1 MPRNKTGQSQG
12 YFDVGDEL
20 IDVMGEG
27 AGTNGAR
34 VPKRS
39 VPSGITADDGVSGSG
54 GRVSAGRKDIP
65 TGHGRNKG
73 SGSSSSTNNVV
84 FTKNNTGTGVGNA
97 VAGATSRIN
106 VNTKNMFPDK
116 SPGNTG
122 KSGKEGSSSKGSSS
136 GKSSGSGV
144 GSNPFSNPL
153 AGSSSHG
160 ANHGYAGGWNGLADD
175 TNPGGVF
182 NGDIAALAER
192 DRFSNYVGKEL
203 GTNEYKKKANMEILK
218 HAVDDLSL
226 LSDIG
231 LLPFDDLMA
240 SIKNKNINGYG
251 DIKEVEFKDH
261 GVDLE
266 GVTGIIGLPYMA
278 DNVVDPPPMWNAS
291 ELSGELNSWESGRCG
306 KDFTKRVLER
316 GQYLVL
322 MPIELRP
329 NITDTVALGLAGAT
343 GSITSN
349 IVSGLITK
357 VDSVEQRLNVTSYG
371 FTAKIAAKRYWRSV
385 QAHAKAIL
393 YALGIDEFGGDFWKR
408 DNTDKKNFLKMYMP
422 DYLVDNVYATTD
434 MEMTLNNLADS
445 KSAEAGELEEYEE
458 ATKKADISAEENT
471 NAIGSKFQV
480 FGKDGKRE
488 AADAALKSEV
498 GKVGSG
504 FITNAL
510 GKFIGYDDDT
520 NSLDSTG
527 PDVVE
532 NGAPVTSM
540 YTGSMM
546 AKLIHYIMNI
556 DMEDK
561 RIQTMPYTVF
571 YCNGPIDR
579 TYSWSIETGPSK
591 LGEHAILGTKRAV
604 KKGMGKLFNNIMSS
618 VTGGAGEGSTQAEAE
633 AGKEGVAMIN
643 EAMDPMQ
650 DMMNEWAYHNSGKT
664 MGSFLINNLYVPKV
678 QNGGSSQF
686 AYTVPIR
693 DMALSSDRYSLARLH
708 FTMALLI
715 PYVYQTTYPRQAL
728 IIPSSALYC
737 SAFSKGVI
745 NCPRA
750 VISSMSVKTD
760 NAFQTTFGVPTELD
774 ITLTIEP
781 LYTMGITPD
790 FNKYWAVQNH
800 PYYFLGAMW
809 NPMSSINMLAT
820 MCGQNTV
827 FSRMPVGL
835 FEFFIKGNIGKFY
848 DSIRGGY
855 ASFRASIRDYFSS
868 LGMSQNNYKMI

>member
-1 MPRNKTGQSQG
+1 MPRNKTGQPQG
-12 YFDVGDEL
+12 LLEY
-20 IDVMGEG
+20 
-27 AGTNGAR
+27 
-34 VPKRS
+34 
-39 VPSGITADDGVSGSG
+39 
-54 GRVSAGRKDIP
+54 DIP
-65 TGHGRNKG
+65 AKAKTKAQLRGDDTDYSKLDAILDAKNKPK
-73 SGSSSSTNNVV
+73 SKPPQKFERTN
-84 FTKNNTGTGVGNA
+84 TGVGSVVRDAINK
-97 VAGATSRIN
+97 IN

-116 SPGNTG
+116 SAGNTG
-122 KSGKEGSSSKGSSS
+122 KSGKGGSSSKGSSS
-136 GKSSGSGV
+136 GKGSGSRSSV
-144 GSNPFSNPL
+144 GSNPFGNPL
-153 AGSSSHG
+153 GGSSASHG
-160 ANHGYAGGWNGLADD
+160 ANHGYAGGWNGLPDD
-175 TNPGGVF
+175 TSPGGLYD
-182 NGDIAALAER
+182 GDAALLAER
-192 DRFSNYVGKEL
+192 DKFSNYVGKEL
-203 GTNEYKKKANMEILK
+203 GTNEYKKKANLEILK

-357 VDSVEQRLNVTSYG
+357 VDSIEQRLNVTSYG

-385 QAHAKAIL
+385 QAHAKAIM

-408 DNTDKKNFLKMYMP
+408 DNTDKKNYLKMYMP

-434 MEMTLNNLADS
+434 MEMTLNNLGEGADAS
-445 KSAEAGELEEYEE
+445 KSEMEEYEE
-458 ATKKADISAEENT
+458 IAKTASSSAEGGGT
-471 NAIGSKFQV
+471 AIAGKLNGLASDLTSNITQAV
-480 FGKDGKRE
+480 QSTGVANLFG
-488 AADAALKSEV
+488 
-498 GKVGSG
+498 
-504 FITNAL
+504 L
-510 GKFIGYDDDT
+510 GKYDDAS
-520 NSLDSTG
+520 NSLDSTR
-527 PDVVE
+527 PNVVE
-532 NGAPVTSM
+532 SGAAVTSM

-556 DMEDK
+556 DTEDK

-604 KKGMGKLFNNIMSS
+604 KKGMGKLFSGAMAAF
-618 VTGGAGEGSTQAEAE
+618 TGGAGEGSTQAEVE

-686 AYTVPIR
+686 SYTVPIR

-835 FEFFIKGNIGKFY
+835 FEFFIKGNISKFY

-868 LGMSQNNYKMI
+868 LGLGQNNYKMI

>member
-1 MPRNKTGQSQG
+1 MPRNKTGQPQG
-12 YFDVGDEL
+12 LLEY
-20 IDVMGEG
+20 
-27 AGTNGAR
+27 
-34 VPKRS
+34 
-39 VPSGITADDGVSGSG
+39 
-54 GRVSAGRKDIP
+54 DIP
-65 TGHGRNKG
+65 AKAKTKAQLRGDDTDYSKLDAILDAKNKPK
-73 SGSSSSTNNVV
+73 SKPPQKFERTN
-84 FTKNNTGTGVGNA
+84 TGVGSVVRDAINK
-97 VAGATSRIN
+97 IN

-116 SPGNTG
+116 SAGNTG
-122 KSGKEGSSSKGSSS
+122 KSGKGGSSSKGSSS
-136 GKSSGSGV
+136 GKASGSSSV
-144 GSNPFSNPL
+144 GSNPFGNPL
-153 AGSSSHG
+153 AGGSSSHG
-160 ANHGYAGGWNGLADD
+160 ANHGYAGGWNGLPDD
-175 TNPGGVF
+175 TSPGGLYD
-182 NGDIAALAER
+182 GDAALLAER
-192 DRFSNYVGKEL
+192 DKFSNYVGKEL

-357 VDSVEQRLNVTSYG
+357 VDSIEQRLNVTSYG

-385 QAHAKAIL
+385 QAHAKAIM
-393 YALGIDEFGGDFWKR
+393 YSLGIDEFGGDFWKR
-408 DNTDKKNFLKMYMP
+408 DNTDKKNYLKMYMP

-434 MEMTLNNLADS
+434 MEMTLNNLGEGADAS
-445 KSAEAGELEEYEE
+445 KSEMEEYEE
-458 ATKKADISAEENT
+458 IAKTASSSAEGGGT
-471 NAIGSKFQV
+471 AIAGKLNGLASDLTSNITQAV
-480 FGKDGKRE
+480 QSTGVANLFG
-488 AADAALKSEV
+488 
-498 GKVGSG
+498 
-504 FITNAL
+504 L
-510 GKFIGYDDDT
+510 GKYDDAS

-532 NGAPVTSM
+532 SGAAVTSM

-556 DMEDK
+556 DTEDH

-604 KKGMGKLFNNIMSS
+604 KKGMGKLFSGFMSNM
-618 VTGGAGEGSTQAEAE
+618 TGGAGEGSTQAEVE

-835 FEFFIKGNIGKFY
+835 FEFFIKGNISKFY
-848 DSIRGGY
+848 DSIKGGY

-868 LGMSQNNYKMI
+868 LGLGQNNYKMI

>member
-1 MPRNKTGQSQG
+1 MPRNKTGQPQG
-12 YFDVGDEL
+12 ILESDIPAKAKTKAQLRGDDTDYSKL
-20 IDVMGEG
+20 DAILD
-27 AGTNGAR
+27 AKNK
-34 VPKRS
+34 PKSKPPQKFERTTG
-39 VPSGITADDGVSGSG
+39 GIGSG
-54 GRVSAGRKDIP
+54 LRDAI
-65 TGHGRNKG
+65 NK
-73 SGSSSSTNNVV
+73 
-84 FTKNNTGTGVGNA
+84 
-97 VAGATSRIN
+97 IN
-106 VNTKNMFPDK
+106 INTKNMFPDK
-116 SPGNTG
+116 TAGNTG
-122 KSGKEGSSSKGSSS
+122 KSGKGGSSSKGSSS
-136 GKSSGSGV
+136 GKGSKSSSV
-144 GSNPFSNPL
+144 GSNPFRNPL

-175 TNPGGVF
+175 TNPGGLYD
-182 NGDIAALAER
+182 GDAALLAER

-434 MEMTLNNLADS
+434 MEMTLNNLADGKDAS
-445 KSAEAGELEEYEE
+445 KSEMEEYEE
-458 ATKKADISAEENT
+458 IAQRAGSSAEGGGKAIAGKLNGIASDLTSNITQGIQSTGVT
-471 NAIGSKFQV
+471 NL
-480 FGKDGKRE
+480 FG
-488 AADAALKSEV
+488 
-498 GKVGSG
+498 
-504 FITNAL
+504 L
-510 GKFIGYDDDT
+510 GGYDDNS
-520 NSLDSTG
+520 NSLDSTAANVQESG
-527 PDVVE
+527 S
-532 NGAPVTSM
+532 AVTSM

-556 DMEDK
+556 DEKDD

-579 TYSWSIETGPSK
+579 SYSWSIETGPSK

-604 KKGMGKLFNNIMSS
+604 KKGMGKLFSGAMSS
-618 VTGGAGEGSTQAEAE
+618 LTGGAGEGSTQAEAE

>member
-1 MPRNKTGQSQG
+1 MPRNKTGQPQG
-12 YFDVGDEL
+12 LLEY
-20 IDVMGEG
+20 
-27 AGTNGAR
+27 
-34 VPKRS
+34 
-39 VPSGITADDGVSGSG
+39 
-54 GRVSAGRKDIP
+54 DIP
-65 TGHGRNKG
+65 AKAKTKAQLRGDDTDYSKLDAIIDAKNKPK
-73 SGSSSSTNNVV
+73 SKPPQKFERT
-84 FTKNNTGTGVGNA
+84 NTGTGSA
-97 VAGATSRIN
+97 VRDAINKIN

-116 SPGNTG
+116 SAGNTG
-122 KSGKEGSSSKGSSS
+122 KSGKGGSSSKGSSS
-136 GKSSGSGV
+136 GKASRSGSV
-144 GSNPFSNPL
+144 GSNPFGNPL
-153 AGSSSHG
+153 AGGSSSHG
-160 ANHGYAGGWNGLADD
+160 ANHGYAGGWNGLPDD
-175 TNPGGVF
+175 TSPGGLYD
-182 NGDIAALAER
+182 GDAALLAER
-192 DRFSNYVGKEL
+192 DKFSNYVGKEL
-203 GTNEYKKKANMEILK
+203 GTNEYKKKANLEILK

-357 VDSVEQRLNVTSYG
+357 VDSIEQRLNVTSYG

-385 QAHAKAIL
+385 QAHAKAIM

-408 DNTDKKNFLKMYMP
+408 DNTDKKNYLKMYMP

-434 MEMTLNNLADS
+434 MEMTLNNLGEGADAS
-445 KSAEAGELEEYEE
+445 KSEMEEYEE
-458 ATKKADISAEENT
+458 IAKTASSSAEGGGAAVAGKLNGLASDLT
-471 NAIGSKFQV
+471 SNITQAVQSTGV
-480 FGKDGKRE
+480 ANLFG
-488 AADAALKSEV
+488 
-498 GKVGSG
+498 
-504 FITNAL
+504 L
-510 GKFIGYDDDT
+510 GKYDDAS

-532 NGAPVTSM
+532 SGAAVTSM

-556 DMEDK
+556 DTEDK

-604 KKGMGKLFNNIMSS
+604 KKGMGKLFSGAIAA
-618 VTGGAGEGSTQAEAE
+618 VTGGAGEGSTQAEVE

-835 FEFFIKGNIGKFY
+835 FEFFIKGNISKFY

-855 ASFRASIRDYFSS
+855 ASFRASVRDYFSS
-868 LGMSQNNYKMI
+868 LGMGQNNYKMI

>member
-20 IDVMGEG
+20 IDIMNEG

-34 VPKRS
+34 VPKRT

-73 SGSSSSTNNVV
+73 NGSSSSTNNVV

-97 VAGATSRIN
+97 VAGATSKIN
-106 VNTKNMFPDK
+106 VSTKNMFPDK

-122 KSGKEGSSSKGSSS
+122 KSGKGGSSSKGSSS
-136 GKSSGSGV
+136 GKGSGSSSV
-144 GSNPFSNPL
+144 GSNPFGNPL

-175 TNPGGVF
+175 TNPGGLYD
-182 NGDIAALAER
+182 GDAALLADR
-192 DRFSNYVGKEL
+192 DKFSNYVGKEL
-203 GTNEYKKKANMEILK
+203 GTNEYKKKANMEILQ

-261 GVDLE
+261 GVDLD

-349 IVSGLITK
+349 LVSGLISK

-393 YALGIDEFGGDFWKR
+393 YSLGIDEFGGAFWKR

-434 MEMTLNNLADS
+434 MEMTLNNLADGTDAS
-445 KSAEAGELEEYEE
+445 KSEMEEYEE
-458 ATKKADISAEENT
+458 IAQKASGSAEGGGT
-471 NAIGSKFQV
+471 AIGEGLKGINADLTSKVTQGIQSTGV
-480 FGKDGKRE
+480 TNLFG
-488 AADAALKSEV
+488 L
-498 GKVGSG
+498 GS
-504 FITNAL
+504 
-510 GKFIGYDDDT
+510 YDDES
-520 NSLDSTG
+520 NSLDSTAANVQESG
-527 PDVVE
+527 S
-532 NGAPVTSM
+532 AVTSM

-556 DMEDK
+556 DEKDD

-579 TYSWSIETGPSK
+579 SYSWSIETGPSK

-604 KKGMGKLFNNIMSS
+604 KKGIGGLFSSVVSS

-678 QNGGSSQF
+678 QNGGGSQF
-686 AYTVPIR
+686 SYTVPIR

-855 ASFRASIRDYFSS
+855 ASFRASVRDYFSS

>member
-1 MPRNKTGQSQG
+1 MPRNKTGQPQG
-12 YFDVGDEL
+12 LLEY
-20 IDVMGEG
+20 
-27 AGTNGAR
+27 
-34 VPKRS
+34 
-39 VPSGITADDGVSGSG
+39 
-54 GRVSAGRKDIP
+54 DIP
-65 TGHGRNKG
+65 AKAKTKAQLRGDDTDYSKLDAILDAKNKPK
-73 SGSSSSTNNVV
+73 SKPPQKFERT
-84 FTKNNTGTGVGNA
+84 NTGTGSA
-97 VAGATSRIN
+97 VRDAINKIN

-116 SPGNTG
+116 SAGNTG
-122 KSGKEGSSSKGSSS
+122 KSGKGGSSSKGSSS
-136 GKSSGSGV
+136 GKASGSRSSV
-144 GSNPFSNPL
+144 GSNPFGNPL
-153 AGSSSHG
+153 AGGSSSHG
-160 ANHGYAGGWNGLADD
+160 ANHGYAGGWNGLPDD
-175 TNPGGVF
+175 TSPGGLYD
-182 NGDIAALAER
+182 GDAALLAER
-192 DRFSNYVGKEL
+192 DKFSNYVGKEL
-203 GTNEYKKKANMEILK
+203 GTNEYKKKANLEILK

-329 NITDTVALGLAGAT
+329 NIIDTVALGLAGAT

-357 VDSVEQRLNVTSYG
+357 VDSIEQRLNVTSYG

-385 QAHAKAIL
+385 QAHAKAIM

-408 DNTDKKNFLKMYMP
+408 DNTDKKNYLKMYMP

-434 MEMTLNNLADS
+434 MEMTLNNLGEGADAS
-445 KSAEAGELEEYEE
+445 KSEMEEYEE
-458 ATKKADISAEENT
+458 IAKTASSSAEGGGT
-471 NAIGSKFQV
+471 AIAGKLNGLASDLTSNITQAV
-480 FGKDGKRE
+480 QSTGVANLFG
-488 AADAALKSEV
+488 
-498 GKVGSG
+498 
-504 FITNAL
+504 L
-510 GKFIGYDDDT
+510 GKYDDAS
-520 NSLDSTG
+520 NSLYSTR
-527 PDVVE
+527 PNVVE
-532 NGAPVTSM
+532 SGAAVTSM

-556 DMEDK
+556 DTEDK

-604 KKGMGKLFNNIMSS
+604 KKGMGKLFSGAIAA
-618 VTGGAGEGSTQAEAE
+618 VTGGAGEGSTQAEVE

-835 FEFFIKGNIGKFY
+835 FEFFIKGNISKFY
-848 DSIRGGY
+848 SSIRGGY

-868 LGMSQNNYKMI
+868 LGLGQNNYKMI